1 MPAPERGRGAGRA
14 VPAADAHAPVS
25 IVFADM
31 DDTFLATDKTVPAGN
46 LALLDLM
53 GEKGVP
59 FVPCTGRVWSSVAG
73 QVLAHAATRYAV
85 ASDGAVVMDVR
96 DVNNPRCLH
105 LSALGRERAL
115 ALYERVRELPVTF
128 DAFWDGKIYV
138 SRRRFELMRGF
149 DIPPYDRDMYLRYRT
164 PMDMSTPR
172 LLQSLPNVERITIFT
187 GEDDVRA
194 RAIEAVAEDPTLHY
208 TYSSARNL
216 EVMDADT
223 SKGAAVRWLCDRLGI
238 PRAQSVGFGDSP
250 NDLSML
256 AAVGDGVAVANAYP
270 EAKAAAAHVA
280 QWTCDESAVA
290 RYLEPLL

>member
-14 VPAADAHAPVS
+14 VPVADAHAPVS

-31 DDTFLATDKTVPAGN
+31 DYTFLATDKTVPAGN

-59 FVPCTGRVWSSVAG
+59 FVPCTGRVWSAVAG

>member
-1 MPAPERGRGAGRA
+1 MPAPERGCGAGRA
-14 VPAADAHAPVS
+14 VPVADAHAPVS

-53 GEKGVP
+53 GERGVP
-59 FVPCTGRVWSSVAG
+59 FVPCTGRVWSAVAG
-73 QVLAHAATRYAV
+73 QVLAHAATRYVV
-85 ASDGAVVMDVR
+85 ASDGAVVMDVQ
-96 DVNNPRCLH
+96 DAESPRRLH

>member
-14 VPAADAHAPVS
+14 VPVADAHAPVS

-53 GEKGVP
+53 GERGVP
-59 FVPCTGRVWSSVAG
+59 FVPCTGRVWSAVAG

-96 DVNNPRCLH
+96 DVNNPRRLH

-256 AAVGDGVAVANAYP
+256 VAVGDGVAVANAYP

>member
-1 MPAPERGRGAGRA
+1 MPARAGACGSGRA
-14 VPAADAHAPVS
+14 SAEAAHAPVS

-31 DDTFLATDKTVPAGN
+31 DDTFLARDKTVPAGN
-46 LALLDLM
+46 LALLDRM

-59 FVPCTGRVWSSVAG
+59 FVPCTGRVWSAVSG
-73 QVLAHAATRYAV
+73 QVLEHAATRYVV

-96 DVNNPRCLH
+96 DAGNPRRLH

-164 PMDMSTPR
+164 PMDMTTPQ
-172 LLQSLPNVERITIFT
+172 LLESLPSVERLTIFT
-187 GEDDVRA
+187 GTDDVRA
-194 RAIEAVAEDPTLHY
+194 RAIEAVAADSTLHY

-216 EVMDADT
+216 EVMDAKT
-223 SKGAAVRWLCDRLGI
+223 SKGAAVRWLCDHLGI

-250 NDLSML
+250 NDLTML

-270 EAKAAAAHVA
+270 EAKAAATHVA
-280 QWTCDESAVA
+280 PWTCDESAVA
-290 RYLEPLL
+290 RYLAPLL

>member
-14 VPAADAHAPVS
+14 VPVADAHAPVS

-53 GEKGVP
+53 GERGVP
-59 FVPCTGRVWSSVAG
+59 FVPCTGRVWSAVAG

-96 DVNNPRCLH
+96 DVNNPRRLH

-216 EVMDADT
+216 EVMGADT

-256 AAVGDGVAVANAYP
+256 VAVGDGVAVANAYP

>member
-14 VPAADAHAPVS
+14 VPVADAHAPVS

-59 FVPCTGRVWSSVAG
+59 FVPCTGRVWSAVAG

-96 DVNNPRCLH
+96 DLNNPRRLH

-280 QWTCDESAVA
+280 RWTCDESAVA